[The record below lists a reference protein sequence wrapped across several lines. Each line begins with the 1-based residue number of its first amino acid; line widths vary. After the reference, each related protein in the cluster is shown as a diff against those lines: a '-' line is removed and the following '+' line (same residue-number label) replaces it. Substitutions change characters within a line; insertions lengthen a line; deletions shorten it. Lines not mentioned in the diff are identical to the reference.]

1 MSYEQSIDNCLAAA
15 IGERGLGEPELAAAL
30 EQTRGGRARLRTW
43 RDDSSLPLLALPG
56 RRDDLAA
63 LKPVIGRYRDGFD
76 DILVLGTGGS
86 SLGGRALCALGEPGN
101 GPRIH
106 FLENTDPRSFS
117 AAFERLNLERTG
129 VIAISKSGGTSE
141 TMMQF
146 AATLARYREALGEA
160 GMGHHITVITEPADN
175 PMRRLA
181 GRFGLFCLD
190 HDPDIGGRFSA
201 LSLVGLLPAAIA
213 GVDIGAVRDGAA
225 QVLEAA
231 VTASDPSDS
240 APALGAAVS
249 VALARER
256 GVATTVF
263 LAYADALRDTAL
275 WFRQLWAESLGKE
288 GKGTTPIDAVGT
300 VDQHSQLQLWLGGP
314 ADKMFT
320 IVSAP
325 SLGQGDRT
333 DPAMLS
339 GIPELTWLAG
349 RSLGDLLA
357 AHARGTADALAANG
371 RPVRSVRLDAVDE
384 HSLGALMMHFMLET
398 IIAAH
403 MMGVDPF
410 DQPAVEEGKVRAR
423 RYMEETGG
431 AGK

>member
-1 MSYEQSIDNCLAAA
+1 MSYKQSIENCLAAV
-15 IGERGLGEPELAAAL
+15 IGTGGLDEPQLAAAL
-30 EQTRGGRARLRTW
+30 KKARDGLAQLRAW
-43 RDDSSLPLLALPG
+43 RESGFLPLLALPG

-63 LKPVIGRYRDGFD
+63 LEPVIGRYRDGFD
-76 DILVLGTGGS
+76 DLLVLGTGGS
-86 SLGGRALCALGEPGN
+86 SLGGRALCALAPPGD

-106 FLENTDPRSFS
+106 FLENTDPWSFP

-146 AATLARYREALGEA
+146 AATLARYRAALGEA
-160 GMGHHITVITEPADN
+160 GMGHRITVITEPANN

-181 GRFGLFCLD
+181 GQFGLFCLD
-190 HDPDIGGRFSA
+190 HDPGIGGRFSA

-225 QVLEAA
+225 QVLEATLA
-231 VTASDPSDS
+231 AHDPGDC

-249 VALARER
+249 VALAREH
-256 GVATTVF
+256 GVSATVF
-263 LAYADALRDTAL
+263 MAYADALRDTAL
-275 WFRQLWAESLGKE
+275 WFRQLWAESLGKQ
-288 GKGTTPIDAVGT
+288 GRGTTPIDAVGT
-300 VDQHSQLQLWLGGP
+300 VDQHSQLQLWLDGP

-320 IVSAP
+320 IVTAP

-333 DPAMLS
+333 EPAMLS
-339 GIPELTWLAG
+339 GIPELDWLAG
-349 RSLGDLLA
+349 RTLGDLLD
-357 AHARGTADALAANG
+357 AHARGTADALAAAG
-371 RPVRSVRLDAVDE
+371 RPVRTLRLDAVDE
-384 HSLGALMMHFMLET
+384 QSLGALLMHFMLET

-403 MMGVDPF
+403 MMGVNPF

-423 RYMEETGG
+423 AYMDETR
-431 AGK
+431 

>member
-1 MSYEQSIDNCLAAA
+1 MSYSQSIDNCL
-15 IGERGLGEPELAAAL
+15 GEGRLSEAELAATL
-30 EQTRGGRARLRTW
+30 EQARGGLAQLRAW
-43 RDDSSLPLLALPG
+43 HGGGSLPLLALPG

-63 LKPVIGRYRDGFD
+63 LRPVIGRYREGLD
-76 DILVLGTGGS
+76 DVLVLGTGGS
-86 SLGGRALCALGEPGN
+86 SLGGRALCALAPPGE
-101 GPRIH
+101 GPRVH
-106 FLENTDPRSFS
+106 FLENTDPWSFS

-160 GMGHHITVITEPADN
+160 GMGHRITVITEPANN

-181 GRFGLFCLD
+181 GQFGLFCLD
-190 HDPDIGGRFSA
+190 HDPGIGGRFSA

-213 GVDIGAVRDGAA
+213 GVDINAVREGAA
-225 QVLEAA
+225 QVLESTLA
-231 VTASDPSDS
+231 ASDPKDS

-249 VALARER
+249 VALAREH
-256 GVATTVF
+256 GIGATVF
-263 LAYADALRDTAL
+263 MAYADGLRETAL
-275 WFRQLWAESLGKE
+275 WFRQLWAESLGKD
-288 GKGTTPIDAVGT
+288 GRGTTPVDAVGT

-320 IVSAP
+320 IVTAP

-339 GIPELTWLAG
+339 GIPELDWLAG
-349 RSLGDLLA
+349 RTLGDLLD
-357 AHARGTADALAANG
+357 AHARGTADALAAAG
-371 RPVRSVRLDAVDE
+371 RPVRVMRLDAVDE
-384 HSLGALMMHFMLET
+384 QSLGALLMHFMLET

-410 DQPAVEEGKVRAR
+410 DQPAVEQGKVRAR
-423 RYMEETGG
+423 AYMDETRG
-431 AGK
+431 AER